1 MGDRA
6 VCCCQRLNKY
16 AIKLFVKE
24 NLDIWIHF
32 NFEKTM
38 IDLALNHQLS
48 YIKNK
53 TNKINQE
60 NMYRFLLMSNYFDLH
75 FGY

>member
-16 AIKLFVKE
+16 AITQFVKE

-32 NFEKTM
+32 NFETTM

-60 NMYRFLLMSNYFDLH
+60 NMYRFLFMSKYFDLH
-75 FGY
+75 FG